1 MKKRNIAASAAF
13 ATVVTGCAVNITA
26 NDVFAG
32 EITETEMNSATTQLN
47 DAKTEN
53 AAATDAV
60 DKAQSELDAKTA
72 EKEETEKIANE
83 ATPEKIAETEKAI
96 NDKTA
101 EKTENDT
108 LVENAKNV
116 EKTATDTETEKRVAA
131 EEANKEKVAADS
143 AVESKTNQVNAV
155 RTELDKATEDE
166 TQADVLKGNAK
177 ANLDEATATEKT
189 KAEELETAK
198 QTNTDLAT
206 AISNQETV
214 VNAAEQTVTDKTA
227 TVTEKTTAADTA
239 KTNLANAE
247 KKQQEIEAKIG
258 TAPEIK
264 FADPAA
270 VKSYI
275 EGYNFNWY
283 SNVGSAENR
292 AYMDSASAKA
302 ARQDI
307 INAFKN
313 GKYVPT
319 ELDKTTEVDAWNI
332 TNDQI
337 NELTLFGNSII
348 NSMNKQFGYKL
359 VKTNDS
365 VAEATKWMQNEY
377 KRRFV
382 TGSEEYEFNHIGIED
397 DYTKNNDK
405 FSLGYETL
413 CAGSSRTGIGGNMY
427 GSQLGEGK
435 YAMADMKR
443 AIFESIKAYMANGN
457 ELAHAQI
464 TTSKDM
470 IDGQVGVWTIVPG
483 STTKM
488 GVTVVQFNYAFD
500 KHTSG
505 AIATGS
511 YVDNADKYAD
521 ALATAKA
528 DVQRYITEV
537 ADTAAAVE
545 QAKTEL
551 ETAKATLATE
561 QEKLNSLKNGES
573 PLALAQKSYD
583 EAKAALDK
591 AQQMYDDAVTAH
603 AKATDAK
610 IAAEQK
616 VTQATQALTDA
627 EAARDTATQKATDA
641 AAELQTA
648 TDARIAAQKDV
659 ADKTA
664 KSKQL
669 EDEIAELKKKLD
681 IYKNAPEKLA
691 EIEEEIKTLGKKLED
706 AKVAKAESDKKLATA
721 TENYDRV
728 KADYDKQQAEA
739 KAKEAIAKNE
749 AAKSEAAK
757 VDAQKSAVPN
767 TGDSTNVIMPVAAG
781 IASML
786 GITALRRKS
795 AKEVK

>member
-47 DAKTEN
+47 DAKTDN

-72 EKEETEKIANE
+72 EKTETEKIASE
-83 ATPEKIAETEKAI
+83 ATPEKITETETAI

-101 EKTENDT
+101 EKTENDA

-131 EEANKEKVAADS
+131 EDAKKEKAVADS
-143 AVESKTNQVNAV
+143 VVDSKT
-155 RTELDKATEDE
+155 TELNTANSELNKATEDE
-166 TQADVLKGNAK
+166 TQAEILRGNASE
-177 ANLDEATATEKT
+177 NLDAAKATERT

-198 QTNTDLAT
+198 QNDTDLST

-214 VNAAEQTVTDKTA
+214 VQTAEQAVTEKTA
-227 TVTEKTTAADTA
+227 TVTEKTIAADTA
-239 KTNLANAE
+239 KANLTAAE

-292 AYMDSASAKA
+292 AYMDSATAKA

-313 GKYVPT
+313 AKYTPSEV
-319 ELDKTTEVDAWNI
+319 DKTTEVDAWNM

-365 VAEATKWMQNEY
+365 LADATKWMQNEY

-382 TGSEEYEFNHIGIED
+382 TGSETYEFNHIGIED

-405 FSLGYETL
+405 YSLGYETL

-443 AIFESIKAYMANGN
+443 AIFESIRAYMTNGN

-483 STTKM
+483 SNSKM
-488 GVTVVQFNYAFD
+488 GMSVVQFNYAFD

-511 YVDNADKYAD
+511 YVDNTDKYAD
-521 ALATAKA
+521 ALANAKA
-528 DVQRYITEV
+528 DVQRYTTEV

-561 QEKLNSLKNGES
+561 QEKLNALKNGES

-591 AQQMYDDAVTAH
+591 AQQKYDDAVTAFTQ
-603 AKATDAK
+603 ATDAK
-610 IAAEQK
+610 VAAQQK
-616 VTQATQALTDA
+616 VTQVTQDLHDA
-627 EAARDTATQKATDA
+627 EEAREVVNRKVADT

-721 TENYDRV
+721 IENYDRV

-749 AAKSEAAK
+749 AAKTEAAK

-767 TGDSTNVIMPVAAG
+767 TGDSANVIMPVAAG

>member
-47 DAKTEN
+47 DAKKEN

-72 EKEETEKIANE
+72 EKEETEKIASE
-83 ATPEKIAETEKAI
+83 ATPEKIAETETAI

-116 EKTATDTETEKRVAA
+116 EKTATETETEKRVAA

-143 AVESKTNQVNAV
+143 AVESKTNQVNTA

-166 TQADVLKGNAK
+166 TQADVLKGNAR

-214 VNAAEQTVTDKTA
+214 VNAAEQAVTDKTA

-313 GKYVPT
+313 AKYTPSEV
-319 ELDKTTEVDAWNI
+319 DKTTEVDAWNM

-365 VAEATKWMQNEY
+365 LADATKWMQNEY

-382 TGSEEYEFNHIGIED
+382 TGSETYEFNHIGIED

-405 FSLGYETL
+405 YSLGYETL

-528 DVQRYITEV
+528 DVQRYTTEV

-627 EAARDTATQKATDA
+627 EAARDTATQKATDV

-659 ADKTA
+659 ADKAA

-706 AKVAKAESDKKLATA
+706 AKVAKTESDKKLATA

-767 TGDSTNVIMPVAAG
+767 TGDSTNVIMPVAAS

>member
-72 EKEETEKIANE
+72 EKEETEKIASE

-101 EKTENDT
+101 EKAENDT

-143 AVESKTNQVNAV
+143 AVESKTNQVNAA

-198 QTNTDLAT
+198 QTNTDLAA

-214 VNAAEQTVTDKTA
+214 VNAAEQVVTDKTA

-283 SNVGSAENR
+283 SNVGSSENR

-319 ELDKTTEVDAWNI
+319 ELDKTTEVDAWNM

-427 GSQLGEGK
+427 GSTLGEGK

-511 YVDNADKYAD
+511 YIDNADKYAD

-528 DVQRYITEV
+528 DVQRYTTEV

-659 ADKTA
+659 ADKAA

>member
-72 EKEETEKIANE
+72 EKEETEKIASE
-83 ATPEKIAETEKAI
+83 ATPEKIAETETAI

-143 AVESKTNQVNAV
+143 AVESKTNQVNAA

-214 VNAAEQTVTDKTA
+214 VNAAEQAVTGKTA

-319 ELDKTTEVDAWNI
+319 ELDKTTEVDAWNM

-359 VKTNDS
+359 VKTNDP

-521 ALATAKA
+521 ALANAKA
-528 DVQRYITEV
+528 DVQRYTTEV

-610 IAAEQK
+610 ITAEQK

-641 AAELQTA
+641 AAELQAA

-659 ADKTA
+659 ADKAA